1 MKIRRIAGAGGGI
14 GGSGIY
20 GGVGAGVICDADN
33 NSMYCTLTKF
43 TSAIMQI
50 LFLFMV
56 LYFIWTIV
64 IPYFSSGIKKIG
76 GGKGGR
82 I

>member
-1 MKIRRIAGAGGGI
+1 MKVRRIAGGAGGI

-20 GGVGAGVICDADN
+20 GGVGAGVVCSADD

-43 TSAIMQI
+43 TSAVMQI

-56 LYFIWTIV
+56 LYFIWTFV
-64 IPYFSSGIKKIG
+64 VPYLRSGSGGKKLG
-76 GGKGGR
+76 GGFR